1 VRVEDNGRV
10 TQSLTLTLQNSSGV
24 FGEGTAGDQRGSV
37 SLPTALSRDA
47 IITLSSSDPSVVGMP
62 RAVLLRA
69 GQKSAG
75 FVFRILD
82 NKEAQGTQRV
92 FLIAKL
98 SGVASAVQEVRVL
111 DNDEPML
118 TLTLSRNSVS
128 ENSGSLMATLV
139 ARNTPTGSG
148 ILVKLSNS
156 DPARVST
163 PEEVWI
169 PAGRAS
175 ASFPISILDNNV
187 VDGDKNVTL
196 TVSRAGLRSGSATL
210 QVLDNDS
217 AASSNSAATSNSAAS
232 SNSATTSSV
241 TLSSAAAQVSSSSV
255 RLRFTGALDAADAI
269 EAARWS
275 VLVNDQVVEVES
287 LAYESGTYSVV
298 LTLGDES
305 LRSGEPIKVLW
316 KNLRDRQGRVMNGQT
331 AVTAR

>member
-47 IITLSSSDPSVVGMP
+47 IITLSSSDTSLVGMP

-92 FLIAKL
+92 FLMARL
-98 SGVASAVQEVRVL
+98 SGVASAVKEVRVL

-118 TLTLSRNSVS
+118 SLTLSRNSVS

-148 ILVKLSNS
+148 MLVKLTNS

-175 ASFPISILDNNV
+175 ASFPISILDNSV
-187 VDGDKNVTL
+187 VDGDKSVTL

-210 QVLDNDS
+210 QVLDND
-217 AASSNSAATSNSAAS
+217 SAATSNSAAS

-255 RLRFTGALDAADAI
+255 RLRFTGALDAADATD
-269 EAARWS
+269 AARWS
-275 VLVNDQVVEVES
+275 VLVNGQVVEVES

-298 LTLGDES
+298 LTLADES